1 MEETTTTPSNSINNH
16 DNNTT
21 SKEYITLRDIAPEWF
36 ETLSKILNANGND
49 DDIVIR
55 LYSQIND
62 YKKCVVGEA
71 YGYDQSYVIQVTNI
85 TFQECTTISGNFS
98 YAIRLH
104 NSVKL
109 KETIDKFTKHWNE
122 KHRDFKLVIAKPSK
136 IFGPEDIVSN
146 FKFYICTGNS
156 RR

>member
-71 YGYDQSYVIQVTNI
+71 YGYDQSYVIQGTNG
-85 TFQECTTISGNFS
+85 TCQEM
-98 YAIRLH
+98 YY
-104 NSVKL
+104 
-109 KETIDKFTKHWNE
+109 DKW
-122 KHRDFKLVIAKPSK
+122 
-136 IFGPEDIVSN
+136 
-146 FKFYICTGNS
+146 
-156 RR
+156 